1 MKRVK
6 YVVANWKM
14 NGDSSS
20 IKLVK
25 SLELFIKRKTKKI
38 PKVVICPPYTLLDK
52 LAGLSR
58 SNSSTYFLR

>member
-25 SLELFIKRKTKKI
+25 SLDLFIKRKTKKLL
-38 PKVVICPPYTLLDK
+38 KLSLGHCQKREKDGLLFDFIC
-52 LAGLSR
+52 LSYL
-58 SNSSTYFLR
+58 TK